1 MSATRRRVCG
11 VRAAVVRVGRAASED
26 MIADSAASWS
36 SEGFPLVM
44 ENSGEP
50 VGVTAGNMDLIILS
64 ES

>member
-11 VRAAVVRVGRAASED
+11 VRAAVVRVERAASED
-26 MIADSAASWS
+26 TIADSAASWS

-50 VGVTAGNMDLIILS
+50 VGVVVENMVWIILS
-64 ES
+64 KS

>member
-1 MSATRRRVCG
+1 M
-11 VRAAVVRVGRAASED
+11 RAAVVRVGRAASED
-26 MIADSAASWS
+26 TIADSAASWS

-50 VGVTAGNMDLIILS
+50 VGVTVGNMDLIILS